1 LADRGENDGEEEAGS
16 ETEAEYKI
24 GELFCCCITWQE
36 RKKIGG
42 ETDGTSRVTE
52 GGGNIYLKR
61 RAISFGGVN
70 VEHGG
75 GW

>member
-52 GGGNIYLKR
+52 GGEIY
-61 RAISFGGVN
+61 I
-70 VEHGG
+70 
-75 GW
+75 